1 MIYFATEHSEVYNKI
16 IHGFLWRDI
25 FSKADIDIGDVI

>member
-16 IHGFLWRDI
+16 I
-25 FSKADIDIGDVI
+25 SKNMEVIYMLKDKTLKKYI